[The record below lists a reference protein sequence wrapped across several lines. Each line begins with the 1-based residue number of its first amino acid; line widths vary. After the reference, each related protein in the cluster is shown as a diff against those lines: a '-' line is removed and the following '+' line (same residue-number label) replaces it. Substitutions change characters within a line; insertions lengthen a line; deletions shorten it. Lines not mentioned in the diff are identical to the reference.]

1 MMHQFTVLVW
11 ETEHFLGRLRPTED
25 WIKQTDTSLDD
36 AKDIGAK
43 NREETHGKDT

>member
-1 MMHQFTVLVW
+1 MSFFPKQPKPQNRFCD
-11 ETEHFLGRLRPTED
+11 P
-25 WIKQTDTSLDD
+25 KQTDTSLDD